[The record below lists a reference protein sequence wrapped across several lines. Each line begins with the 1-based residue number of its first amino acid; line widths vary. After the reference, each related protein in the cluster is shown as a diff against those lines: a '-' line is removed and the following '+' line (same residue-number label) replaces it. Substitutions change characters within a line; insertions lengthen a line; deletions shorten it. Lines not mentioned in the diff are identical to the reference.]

1 MWIYGII
8 ILKKKKGGVIILSA
22 TLENMSNDLVKNNN
36 VNDYLNEVSSEN
48 KESFFKYSIEELDNY
63 INNKTQNIFKLFTSV
78 FIVAGLIA
86 IAFVILFFPML
97 NQLYSTKTALDE
109 QSIKY
114 QIEHSN
120 NPEKEIS
127 EGQSKFQDSLYTNS
141 DLSQIFLLTLT
152 LGLGLSL
159 VAFIIP
165 AMFLSFSKVSL
176 KKYRKLLSELK
187 EQRYI
192 YLSQK

>member
-1 MWIYGII
+1 
-8 ILKKKKGGVIILSA
+8 
-22 TLENMSNDLVKNNN
+22 MSNDLVKNNN